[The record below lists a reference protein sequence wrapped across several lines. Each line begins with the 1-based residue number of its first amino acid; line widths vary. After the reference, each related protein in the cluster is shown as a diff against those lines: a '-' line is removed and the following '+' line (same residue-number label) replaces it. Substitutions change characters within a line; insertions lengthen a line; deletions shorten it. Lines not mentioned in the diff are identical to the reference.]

1 MQHTMVYGTT
11 EAQTFQLLDDGEN
24 LVGTGLT
31 VTIEFRESGV
41 SASVAWLSQS
51 GGTVSVTGMTGMELE
66 RTYHFRFKLVDG
78 TGKIGYCPN
87 DFSADQWYVTKV

>member
-1 MQHTMVYGTT
+1 
-11 EAQTFQLLDDGEN
+11 
-24 LVGTGLT
+24 
-31 VTIEFRESGV
+31 
-41 SASVAWLSQS
+41 
-51 GGTVSVTGMTGMELE
+51 MELE